1 MKVDMN
7 SRVVLIALFS
17 VSLLALSAQASTP
30 ATPRLSPVR
39 LEQINPRSALASS
52 VTLEWYKLTLEL
64 VRHTATYSPP
74 VASRAF
80 GYLGV
85 ALFEASVAGSKKLQS
100 LEGQLNGL
108 RGVPRLEAN
117 LEYDAAIIVHGSL
130 SSAVAALFGNTGPT
144 GQRALEFVRKRLE
157 AEVSKGVAPDVAQR
171 SLEFGRRVG
180 ATVLAWAETDG
191 GSRIENLGFPLTY
204 PKASKDADWIPTA
217 TLGLQQTPLLP
228 KWGDNRPLAMRTG
241 NDCPLNAP
249 LEYSTDQNSAF
260 YKEALEVYTVSRNL
274 TEEQR
279 EIAQFWADDAMLS
292 PTPPGHW
299 VSIFLQIAQDRNFD
313 LETLAEGL
321 ARVGIAT
328 ADAFIGCWHTK
339 YQFNL
344 LRPVTYIRRTIDPQ
358 WTSFMIT
365 PPFPEYP
372 SGHSTQSGAAATVLT
387 AFLGE
392 NFAFSDRTHEDDG
405 LEARAFKSFWDAARE
420 AGLSRLYGGIHY
432 RTAIE
437 RGLEQ
442 GRCVGEKVNRLQF
455 KR

>member
-1 MKVDMN
+1 MK
-7 SRVVLIALFS
+7 SRVVLITLCFL
-17 VSLLALSAQASTP
+17 SLLALPTRAGQPAPLPPVHLEQAS
-30 ATPRLSPVR
+30 
-39 LEQINPRSALASS
+39 PRSALAANI
-52 VTLEWYKLTLEL
+52 VVEWYRLTLEL

-80 GYLGV
+80 GYMGV
-85 ALFEASVAGSKKLQS
+85 ALFEATAAQSPTLQS
-100 LEGQLNGL
+100 LEGQLNGFA
-108 RGVPRLEAN
+108 GVPKLDSS
-117 LEYDAAIIVHGSL
+117 LSYDPAMIVHGAL
-130 SSAVAALFGNTGPT
+130 STAVQNLFDNTGPT
-144 GQRALEFVRKRLE
+144 GQRALEFVGKRLQT
-157 AEVSKGVAPDVAQR
+157 EVSNGVAVDVAQR
-171 SLEFGRRVG
+171 SLEYGRGV
-180 ATVLAWAETDG
+180 ALAVLSWAKSDG
-191 GSRIENLGFPLTY
+191 GARIENLGFPLSY
-204 PKASKDADWIPTA
+204 PKTSSPDAWVPTA

-241 NDCPLNAP
+241 NDCPLPAP
-249 LEYSTDQNSAF
+249 TAFSAERNSAF
-260 YKEALEVYTVSRNL
+260 YNEALEVYTVSKNL
-274 TEEQR
+274 TAEQ
-279 EIAQFWADDAMLS
+279 ETIARFWSDDPMLS

-299 VSIFLQIAQDRNFD
+299 ISIFWQIAQDENLG
-313 LETLAEGL
+313 LEGMSEGF
-321 ARVGIAT
+321 ARVGIAV

-339 YQFNL
+339 FQFNL
-344 LRPVTYIRRTIDPQ
+344 LRPVTYIQRVIDPK
-358 WTSFMIT
+358 WTSLLTT

-392 NFAFSDRTHEDDG
+392 NYAFSDRTHEDDG
-405 LEARAFKSFWDAARE
+405 LESRAFKSFWDAARE

>member
-1 MKVDMN
+1 MK
-7 SRVVLIALFS
+7 SRVVLIAFVFL
-17 VSLLALSAQASTP
+17 SLLALSARAHQPARVSPVFTEQASSR
-30 ATPRLSPVR
+30 AG
-39 LEQINPRSALASS
+39 LAER

-85 ALFEASVAGSKKLQS
+85 VLFEATAAGSGKLRS

-108 RGVPRLEAN
+108 RGLPRLEVGAQ
-117 LEYDAAIIVHGSL
+117 YDAAVIVHGAL
-130 SSAVAALFGNTGPT
+130 SSAMAALFGNTGPT

-157 AEVSKGVAPDVAQR
+157 AEVSSGIAGDVAQR
-171 SLEFGRRVG
+171 SLEFGRRVS
-180 ATVLAWAETDG
+180 ASVLAWAEGDG
-191 GSRIENLGFPLTY
+191 GSSIENLGFPLTY
-204 PKASKDADWIPTA
+204 PKASSPSAWVPTA
-217 TLGLQQTPLLP
+217 ALGLQQTPLLP
-228 KWGDNRPLAMRTG
+228 TWGDNRPLAMKTG
-241 NDCPLNAP
+241 NDCPLPAP
-249 LEYSTDQNSAF
+249 LEYSADKNSPF

-274 TEEQR
+274 TQEQR
-279 EIAQFWADDAMLS
+279 SIAQFWSDDPMLS

-299 VSIFLQIAQDRNFD
+299 VGIFLQIAQDKRFD

-321 ARVGIAT
+321 ARVGIAV
-328 ADAFIGCWHTK
+328 ADAFVGCWHTK

-344 LRPVTYIRRTIDPQ
+344 LRPVTYIRRVIDPQ
-358 WTSFMIT
+358 WSSFMTT

-392 NFAFSDRTHEDDG
+392 NFAFEDRTHEDDG
-405 LEARAFKSFWDAARE
+405 LEPRAFKSFWDAANE
-420 AGLSRLYGGIHY
+420 AGISRLYGGIHY